1 MNRLAPALAAGL
13 LLAACSRP
21 QPSPEYE
28 RARALWT
35 EIVKARADDAS
46 QDPRA
51 DEVLALLGQVPP
63 ASADAAAAAELRG
76 RIEADRK
83 ARVEER
89 ERRDRLVAQAAAPH
103 DMPSAGAAAGGGGGG
118 GSEPQGGADAGP
130 TPEVRVGMSVAE
142 LEKQFGDCFSRREAV
157 RIGGGPDGGARDGD
171 LWVMKDDA
179 GCRERHAALAGQGIL
194 VAAGQVAGVSPLD
207 KARKVE
213 VRRVVELA
221 PLPDGGTGM
230 RVDGGVVPL
239 PPGATVT
246 PLDGGAR

>member
-35 EIVKARADDAS
+35 EIVKARADEAT

-51 DEVLALLGQVPP
+51 DEVLALLAQVPP
-63 ASADAAAAAELRG
+63 ASADAPAAAELRG

-103 DMPSAGAAAGGGGGG
+103 DMPSAGAAVAAGGG
-118 GSEPQGGADAGP
+118 EPQGGADAGP
-130 TPEVRVGMSVAE
+130 RPEVRVGMTVAE
-142 LEKQFGDCFSRREAV
+142 LEKELGDCFARREAV

-171 LWVMKDDA
+171 LWVMKDDE
-179 GCRERHAALAGQGIL
+179 GCRARHAALAGQGIL
-194 VAAGQVAGVSPLD
+194 VAAGKVAGVSPLD

>member
-1 MNRLAPALAAGL
+1 MNRLAPALAAVL

-35 EIVKARADDAS
+35 EIVRVRADEAS

-51 DEVLALLGQVPP
+51 DEVLALLAQVPA
-63 ASADAAAAAELRG
+63 ASADAAAAGELRA

-83 ARVEER
+83 GRAEER
-89 ERRDRLVAQAAAPH
+89 ERRERLVAQAGAHQA
-103 DMPSAGAAAGGGGGG
+103 MPST
-118 GSEPQGGADAGP
+118 GSAPAPAGP
-130 TPEVRVGMSVAE
+130 GQGAEHDAPPPPPAVRVGMTVEE
-142 LEKQFGDCFSRREAV
+142 LEKGFGDCFARKAPV
-157 RIGGGPDGGARDGD
+157 QIGGGPDGGVRGD
-171 LWVMKDDA
+171 LWVMKDDEA
-179 GCRERHAALAGQGIL
+179 CRARHAALAGQGIL

-207 KARKVE
+207 KARKLE
-213 VRRVVELA
+213 VRRTVELA

-239 PPGATVT
+239 PPGATLT
-246 PLDGGAR
+246 PLDGGVR